1 MYVVIYRALLDP
13 RPTQERIIARG
24 EEYAVHLMPGP
35 LRIGVSTP
43 VADPTSSQIAFD
55 LRHQVRDFPEGPYLA
70 IQALPRTETGDVHP
84 NGWRRAKDLFAQ
96 LTALLD
102 LEFPGIA
109 SAVEY
114 EGTMATR
121 VMSTYRVPE
130 EGLWLER
137 PRAYA
142 PDDVE
147 RTLQVRADDLAK
159 LSERDAS
166 RFTLA
171 ARWFRRANDAEN
183 SIDKVLFYY
192 TVLETLP
199 KPGKK
204 SEVPNAVA
212 RFLVERGFPNLDP
225 QEVKARLNLGRICGF
240 RGEVVHDGK
249 ANVEDAEKAVV
260 KDHVDRLRAIAGT
273 CLRLLAGMPP
283 GGELDRFLRA
293 GEST

>member
-1 MYVVIYRALLDP
+1 MV
-13 RPTQERIIARG
+13 
-24 EEYAVHLMPGP
+24 
-35 LRIGVSTP
+35 
-43 VADPTSSQIAFD
+43 AFD
-55 LRHQVRDFPEGPYLA
+55 LRHQVREFPEGSYLA
-70 IQALPRTETGDVHP
+70 IRALPRTETGDVAP

-96 LTALLD
+96 LTALVE

-109 SAVEY
+109 PAVEY
-114 EGTMATR
+114 EGTMASP
-121 VMSTYRVPE
+121 VMSTFRVPE
-130 EGLWLER
+130 EGLLLDR
-137 PRAYA
+137 PRAY
-142 PDDVE
+142 PPGDVE
-147 RTLQVRADDLAK
+147 DTLQARADHLAT
-159 LSERDAS
+159 LSERDVS

-212 RFLVERGFPNLDP
+212 RFLVERGYPSLDP
-225 QEVKARLNLGRICGF
+225 QMVKTQLNLGRICGF
-240 RGEVVHDGK
+240 RGEVVHYGK
-249 ANVEDAEKAVV
+249 ANVEDSERTVV

-273 CLRLLAGMPP
+273 CMRLLAGMPP
-283 GGELDRFLRA
+283 GGELDRFLRG